1 MAKYTIQKQTTEKS
15 ETKHRQKKY
24 FKASQIALLNGEISN
39 KVKTVQR
46 CLKSKLQL
54 VNMPQS
60 LHMYKKLF
68 ILKRREK

>member
-1 MAKYTIQKQTTEKS
+1 MQDKN
-15 ETKHRQKKY
+15 RQRKKARLNTDKKY

>member
-24 FKASQIALLNGEISN
+24 FKASQIALLKEEISN

-46 CLKSKLQL
+46 CLKSKL
-54 VNMPQS
+54 
-60 LHMYKKLF
+60 
-68 ILKRREK
+68 

>member
-1 MAKYTIQKQTTEKS
+1 MNFFDIEKKKWLKLPYFDLMAKYARQKQTTEKS

-46 CLKSKLQL
+46 CLKSKL
-54 VNMPQS
+54 
-60 LHMYKKLF
+60 
-68 ILKRREK
+68 

>member
-1 MAKYTIQKQTTEKS
+1 MQDKN
-15 ETKHRQKKY
+15 RQRKKARLNTDKKKY